1 MNIDLKDIPV
11 QLAKL
16 GRWLKK
22 YIVFIAILTALG
34 IYLFVVW
41 QIRSLANSEP
51 TTDQVNNKVN
61 ELKTPRL
68 DQDAVNRILQLED
81 QNVQIETLFNE
92 ARQNPFQ
99 E

>member
-1 MNIDLKDIPV
+1 MNLDLKDIPI
-11 QLAKL
+11 QLTKL
-16 GRWLKK
+16 GRWLKQ
-22 YIVFIAILTALG
+22 YIVFIAILAALG

-41 QIRSLANSEP
+41 QIRSLAVSEP
-51 TTDQVNNKVN
+51 TADQVTTKVN
-61 ELKTPRL
+61 ELQTPRL